1 MLLTKVT
8 LNDFGVYRGRNEFD
22 FRTTKDKPIILI
34 GGTNGAGK
42 TTLFESVM
50 LCLYG
55 QDSSENKI
63 TQKQYHSKILRS
75 IHRYLGVKKS
85 ADGASIAVEFQFAHA
100 GKIFEYQVMRMWQ
113 NNDGS
118 IDETLIIKKRK
129 FGEENFSKLD
139 TLEESEWQTFI
150 DQLLPKGITKLFFFD
165 GEKIQNIANSGNED
179 QFIKSSFDTLLGLDL
194 VNQLIDDIGISILRN
209 SDGETK
215 KILEEIELK
224 NKEKLDSENRLDKNR
239 DKQANLKVEI
249 NNLQKQLA
257 IQEEQFKKLGG
268 QFVDKRES
276 LYSDKAKHESKLEII
291 DKEIREL
298 CMGTLPFSLIPKEL
312 EELKNEIKLDR
323 QKIKDNYEK
332 EILGKNFKELKSKI
346 KSNSFLSEYDSKTK
360 QNLTLQI
367 NEIFE
372 DKLNSISDSQK
383 LTYNFSEQDMDRIT
397 DMIDN
402 INKTSE
408 KRIAELAKSHNLL
421 SNSLALNKVS
431 MESAPKDDEIG
442 PIFSE
447 LTNTSRKIGELENEV
462 EHLEGLEAQEK
473 TIIMLVN
480 SSIRINLTKKSADRK
495 RVAGLELAPKVQD
508 VLEEYSNILR
518 KKKLELLERYILEG
532 LDMLLHKK
540 DFIDKVTINKETF
553 EIKLFKGND
562 DEITKDMLSKGELQM
577 YSTAIVR
584 ALAKTSGRP
593 LPFMIDTPLARL
605 DEEHRKSLVRDFYPN
620 ASHQTIILSTDSEI
634 NYQHYKNL
642 MPYISKSFVIQ
653 YDSKDGKTILHD
665 SYFFNEQGEKIIE
678 VQ

>member
-1 MLLTKVT
+1 M
-8 LNDFGVYRGRNEFD
+8 YRGRNEFD
-22 FRTTKDKPIILI
+22 LRTTKDKPIILI

-55 QDSSENKI
+55 QDSYENKI

-75 IHRYLGVKKS
+75 IHRILGTKKA
-85 ADGASIAVEFQFAHA
+85 ADTALISVEFQFAHS
-100 GKIFEYQVMRMWQ
+100 GNIFEYQVMRMWQ

-118 IDETLIIKKRK
+118 IDEKLTIKKRK

-139 TLEESEWQTFI
+139 SLEESEWQTFI

-165 GEKIQNIANSGNED
+165 GEKIQNIADSGNED
-179 QFIKSSFDTLLGLDL
+179 KFIKSSFDTLLGLDL
-194 VNQLIDDIGISILRN
+194 VRQLIDDIGISILRN

-215 KILEEIELK
+215 KILEEIESK
-224 NKEKLDSENRLDKNR
+224 TREKQESQNRLDKIK
-239 DKQANLKVEI
+239 DKQAHLKVEI

-257 IQEEQFKKLGG
+257 VQEEQFKKLGG
-268 QFVDKRES
+268 QFADKRES
-276 LYSDKAKHESKLEII
+276 LYSDKAKHESKLEIVK
-291 DKEIREL
+291 KEIREM
-298 CMGTLPFSLIPKEL
+298 CMGTLPFSLIPKEM
-312 EELKNEIKLDR
+312 EELKKEIKLDR

-332 EILGKNFKELKSKI
+332 DILNKNFKELSSKI
-346 KSNSFLSEYDSKTK
+346 ESESFLSEYDSKTK
-360 QNLTLQI
+360 KSLTAKI

-372 DKLNSISDSQK
+372 QKLESLPDSQE
-383 LTYNFSEQDMDRIT
+383 LSYNFSEQDMERIINL
-397 DMIDN
+397 IDD

-408 KRIAELAKSHNLL
+408 KRLAELAKSHNLL

-447 LTNTSRKIGELENEV
+447 LTKTSRKIGELENQV
-462 EHLEGLEAQEK
+462 EHLETLEAQEK
-473 TIIMLVN
+473 SLIMMIN
-480 SSIRINLTKKSADRK
+480 SRIRINLTKRSADKK
-495 RVAGLELAPKVQD
+495 RLAGLELAPKVQE
-508 VLEEYSNILR
+508 VLEDYSDILR
-518 KKKLELLERYILEG
+518 KKKLELLERYILGG

-540 DFIDKVTINKETF
+540 DFIQKVSIDPETF

-605 DEEHRKSLVRDFYPN
+605 DEDHRNSLVDDFYPH

-634 NYQHYKNL
+634 NNEHYQHL
-642 MPYISKSFVIQ
+642 IPHIAKSYVIQ
-653 YDSKDGKTILHD
+653 YDSKDGKTILHEN
-665 SYFFNEQGEKIIE
+665 YFFNEKGEKMIE
-678 VQ
+678 V